1 LVTGSSHQ
9 QRKEPSESYGK
20 PWATPTTTQLE
31 LNESLDAY
39 LRRSKKRILKGQ
51 KPFPTQLTFEVEAEE
66 KGINIKDELN
76 LNIFLVYA
84 METGDPFMRLDGLDS
99 CIVGLNASN
108 KLVYSYSM
116 LIDHFAKEEGEEE
129 ALAHI
134 SHNILS
140 IEREDSFQ
148 ILYDLK

>member
-1 LVTGSSHQ
+1 
-9 QRKEPSESYGK
+9 
-20 PWATPTTTQLE
+20 
-31 LNESLDAY
+31 
-39 LRRSKKRILKGQ
+39 
-51 KPFPTQLTFEVEAEE
+51 
-66 KGINIKDELN
+66 
-76 LNIFLVYA
+76 
-84 METGDPFMRLDGLDS
+84 MRLDGLDS